1 MSSAFGLNLDSVPSH
16 VPAELVIDF
25 DLWEYIA
32 DAKVDAHKRAAELHK
47 TLPEIFYAP
56 SIGYLPGCWVPRTD
70 KLIRRI
76 VRDPEVFSSREGT
89 PFAAML
95 GENWKLIPLEIDP
108 PDHGKYRLLLNQ
120 FFNNKAVTALEPD
133 MRKTATSLIDKV
145 KRQGRC
151 NFSEDFSSLY
161 PTLIFLRMMGWP
173 EEDVI
178 KFVQWVNTLI
188 KSQDMKIVHGVLVEI
203 VSYLRGVIA
212 ERRATP
218 KDDLTSYVL
227 SCEIDGRALNE
238 DEILGICFLIFIGG
252 LDTVTSSF
260 NFHYYHLAKHPKLQA
275 ELRENP
281 ELIPNAVEELLR
293 AYAVTNMRRVVT
305 RDIEIEGILMKQGD
319 YVLMSLELA
328 NLDEAAF
335 KCPLDVDIHR
345 NNARKHITF
354 STGPHLCIG
363 ALLARREL
371 CIALETWLSAVPE
384 FQVVNEEN
392 IIVRCGGVFGL
403 ENLHIAWG

>member
-1 MSSAFGLNLDSVPSH
+1 MAHDNIPDH
-16 VPAELVIDF
+16 VPRDLVIDY

-32 DAKVDAHKRAAELHK
+32 EAKVGAYARAASLHT
-47 TLPEIFYAP
+47 TLPEIFFAP

-70 KLIRRI
+70 TLIRHI
-76 VRDPEVFSSREGT
+76 IRDPHVFSSKEGT

-120 FFNNKAVTALEPD
+120 FFNHKAVTALEPD
-133 MRKTATSLIDKV
+133 MRATASSLIDQV
-145 KRQGRC
+145 KPRGRC
-151 NFSEDFSSLY
+151 HFNDDFSSLY

-173 EEDVI
+173 EAHVS
-178 KFVQWVNTLI
+178 KFVGWVNTLI
-188 KSQDMKIVHGVLVEI
+188 KSQDMTIVHGVLVEI
-203 VSYLRGVIA
+203 VGYLRSVIA
-212 ERRATP
+212 ARRARP
-218 KDDLTSYVL
+218 EKDLTSYVL
-227 SCEIDGRALNE
+227 SCEIDGRPLNE

-260 NFHYYHLAKHPKLQA
+260 NFHYYHLAKHPELQA
-275 ELRENP
+275 KLRAHP

-293 AYAVTNMRRVVT
+293 AHAVTNMRRVVT
-305 RDIEIEGILMKQGD
+305 QDIEIGGVLMKKGD
-319 YVLMSLELA
+319 YVLISLELA
-328 NLDEAAF
+328 NLDETVF
-335 KCPLDVDIHR
+335 ECPLNVDINR
-345 NNARKHITF
+345 KNARKHITF

-371 CIALETWLSAVPE
+371 CIALETWLTAIPE
-384 FQVVNEEN
+384 FRVVNEEE

-403 ENLHIAWG
+403 DNLQIAWS